1 MGINCDKISSQE
13 ESESNTRRVPFPETR
28 IIKSWVVSITT
39 SHKQTETNWDWSN
52 LLGCHTAILSVAWHP
67 NRWLRKK
74 LAHSVYIAYSWTSLH
89 FDRRVSKA
97 RLEFDICCEFHLR
110 ESVKHHDRVTFCSD
124 NLLFSCLRARC
135 QRFRKWRT
143 WGGVDMPLFF
153 LFFLMFLRGMSYFS
167 TAAFFLFF
175 FFIIPPSKVF
185 LSKSFWHLSKL
196 DYGTGAE
203 VNSSKQNLK
212 TKWKKGS
219 EMRFYTM

>member
-74 LAHSVYIAYSWTSLH
+74 LAHSEYNACLKLVNKCWTSLH

-97 RLEFDICCEFHLR
+97 RLEFDICWENQWSITIELHFVR
-110 ESVKHHDRVTFCSD
+110 IISYFRVWEHVANVLGND
-124 NLLFSCLRARC
+124 
-135 QRFRKWRT
+135 
-143 WGGVDMPLFF
+143 GPGVGLIF
-153 LFFLMFLRGMSYFS
+153 LFFS
-167 TAAFFLFF
+167 FFLNILERHVLLLNRGVFF
-175 FFIIPPSKVF
+175 FFFNHPTIQSIPIEIVLTF
-185 LSKSFWHLSKL
+185 
-196 DYGTGAE
+196 E
-203 VNSSKQNLK
+203 
-212 TKWKKGS
+212 
-219 EMRFYTM
+219 

>member
-1 MGINCDKISSQE
+1 MLKMGINCDKISSQE

-74 LAHSVYIAYSWTSLH
+74 LAHSEYNACLKLINKCWISLH
-89 FDRRVSKA
+89 FDRTVSKA

-153 LFFLMFLRGMSYFS
+153 FFS
-167 TAAFFLFF
+167 
-175 FFIIPPSKVF
+175 
-185 LSKSFWHLSKL
+185 
-196 DYGTGAE
+196 
-203 VNSSKQNLK
+203 
-212 TKWKKGS
+212 
-219 EMRFYTM
+219 

>member
-74 LAHSVYIAYSWTSLH
+74 LAHSEYNACLKLVNKCWTSLH

-124 NLLFSCLRARC
+124 NLLFRVWEHVANVL
-135 QRFRKWRT
+135 
-143 WGGVDMPLFF
+143 GNDGPGVGLIF
-153 LFFLMFLRGMSYFS
+153 LFFS
-167 TAAFFLFF
+167 FFLNILERHVLLLNRGVFF
-175 FFIIPPSKVF
+175 FFLSSHHPKYSYRNRFDIWINRIIVRGQRWIRPSKI
-185 LSKSFWHLSKL
+185 
-196 DYGTGAE
+196 
-203 VNSSKQNLK
+203 
-212 TKWKKGS
+212 
-219 EMRFYTM
+219 